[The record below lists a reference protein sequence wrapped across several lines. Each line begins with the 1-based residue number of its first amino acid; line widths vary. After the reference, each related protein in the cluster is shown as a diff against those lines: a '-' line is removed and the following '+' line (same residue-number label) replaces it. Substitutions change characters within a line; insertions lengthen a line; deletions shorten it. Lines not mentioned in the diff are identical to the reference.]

1 MLLILRHLI
10 AILDIYIFCI
20 SLLAILLVFDILLFL
35 NIPQREVNT
44 DCIHY

>member
-1 MLLILRHLI
+1 MLLFFCHLI
-10 AILDIYIFCI
+10 AILVIYIFCI
-20 SLLAILLVFDILLFL
+20 SLLVILLGFDILLFL